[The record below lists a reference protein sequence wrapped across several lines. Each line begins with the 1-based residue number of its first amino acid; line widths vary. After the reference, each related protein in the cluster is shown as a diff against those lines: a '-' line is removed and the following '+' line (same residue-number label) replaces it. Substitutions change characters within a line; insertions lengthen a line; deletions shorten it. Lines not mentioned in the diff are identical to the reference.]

1 MRRREEAAPG
11 TVEVPERL
19 LVCYVEDWLRPG
31 ETLAC
36 EHGACGGD
44 VCRCVTVRSR
54 HRDAR
59 ARWLREQGLTREQV
73 DFPAS
78 SRPRRRPSEVS
89 S

>member
-1 MRRREEAAPG
+1 MRRRSLPDPD

-19 LVCYVEDWLRPG
+19 LVCYVENWLQSG

-36 EHGACGGD
+36 EHGGCSGD

-73 DFPAS
+73 DFPPS
-78 SRPRRRPSEVS
+78 SRPRRRPPEVS